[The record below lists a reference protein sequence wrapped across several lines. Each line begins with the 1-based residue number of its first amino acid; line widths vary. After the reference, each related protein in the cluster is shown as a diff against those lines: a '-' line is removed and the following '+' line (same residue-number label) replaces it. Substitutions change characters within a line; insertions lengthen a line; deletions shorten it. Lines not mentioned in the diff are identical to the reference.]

1 MKKYLKPII
10 FLSIAG
16 TIVLVMYLLS
26 KPTDQPI
33 VDEPNTTPQSYTEIQ
48 TRCELLGKNE
58 WNQTDYKSIKNAI
71 ATNSA
76 GSATISLEQA
86 EVLKNSLEKN
96 YAASMIKSYQKWL
109 DNLGASDIQQVYA
122 QMLIQSNISGCKY
135 LLERPITV
143 VKNYNLAL
151 TVSSMVANFENNQF
165 ELAKYDMINNI
176 ITETTNTSE
185 IINFPD
191 IINVFKDQKAEIDR
205 FQSDVNDFDKKLKLL
220 SEEPGRKAQIYNYLK
235 NNYCPT
241 DENQNI
247 TVMKYRFYRKYLED
261 NNICNQ

>member
-16 TIVLVMYLLS
+16 IIVLVMYLLS
-26 KPTDQPI
+26 KPPDPSI
-33 VDEPNTTPQSYTEIQ
+33 VDETNTTPQSYAEIQ

-58 WNQTDYKSIKNAI
+58 WNQTEYKSIKNAI

-109 DNLGASDIQQVYA
+109 DNLGSTDIQQIYA

-151 TVSSMVANFENNQF
+151 TVSSMVANFKSNKF
-165 ELAKYDMINNI
+165 ELAKYNMINNI
-176 ITETTNTSE
+176 ITETTNTLE
-185 IINFPD
+185 LINFPD
-191 IINVFKDQKAEIDR
+191 VINVFKEQKSEIDR
-205 FQSDVNDFDKKLKLL
+205 FQDDVKDFDNKLKILTD
-220 SEEPGRKAQIYNYLK
+220 EPNRKEQIYRYLK
-235 NNYCPT
+235 NNYCST
-241 DENQNI
+241 DENQI
-247 TVMKYRFYRKYLED
+247 TTFLKYKYYNDYLM